1 MRVELVCTGDELVT
15 GLITDT
21 NSPYLEARLFDLGVK
36 VQRVTLVGD
45 VREHITRALQEAAA
59 RADVVLVSGGL
70 GPTADD
76 FTAECAAQAA
86 GVPLVEDARA
96 LAAIRE
102 RFARRGVHF
111 TPNNARPAQV
121 PEGSE
126 VMLNPVG
133 TAPMFVLR
141 LGSCS
146 LFFVPG
152 VPSEYRALVDAHVL
166 PRLRGLLE
174 SRPQRTHRA
183 FRLLRTVGLPESHLD
198 AAVAPLVA
206 RHPQVTFGFRTE
218 APENHLK
225 LLAEAP
231 SQAEADAAL
240 AGAEAAARAILG
252 RAVYGADGQDYAQ
265 ALVQRLAAAHAT
277 LAVAESCT
285 GGLISAALTGVSG
298 ASEVFVG
305 GAVVYAESMKTAWAG
320 VPAPLLARH
329 GAVSR
334 EVALALASGVR
345 ARAGAQYGLSVT
357 GFAGPGGGTRED
369 PVGTV
374 YCALAAADGLARCE
388 RYSFGGDRERV
399 RRFAAGAALELLRQQ
414 LMGPAQDTTP

>member
-1 MRVELVCTGDELVT
+1 
-15 GLITDT
+15 
-21 NSPYLEARLFDLGVK
+21 
-36 VQRVTLVGD
+36 VTLVGD
-45 VREHITRALQEAAA
+45 VREDITRALQEAAA
-59 RADVVLVSGGL
+59 RADAVLVCGGL

-111 TPNNARPAQV
+111 TPNNARPARV
-121 PEGSE
+121 PEGAE
-126 VMLNPVG
+126 VVLNPVG
-133 TAPMFVLR
+133 TAPMFALR
-141 LGSCS
+141 LGGCR
-146 LFFVPG
+146 LYFVPG
-152 VPSEYRALVDAHVL
+152 VPSEYRALVDAEVL
-166 PRLRGLLE
+166 PRLRAQLE
-174 SRPQRTHRA
+174 ARPQRTFRA

-198 AAVAPLVA
+198 AAVAPLA
-206 RHPQVTFGFRTE
+206 TAHPQVTFGFRTE

-240 AGAEAAARAILG
+240 ARAEAAARAILG
-252 RAVYGADGQDYAQ
+252 RAVYGADAQEYAQ
-265 ALVQRLAAAHAT
+265 VLVRQLAAARCT
-277 LAVAESCT
+277 LAAAESCT

-298 ASEVFVG
+298 ASEVFLG

-345 ARAGAQYGLSVT
+345 AQAGAHYGLSVT
-357 GFAGPGGGTRED
+357 GFAGPGGGTPED

-374 YCALAAADGLARCE
+374 YCALAGPEGLARCE
-388 RYSFGGDRERV
+388 RYRFGGDRERV
-399 RRFAAGAALELLRQQ
+399 RRFAASAALELLREQ
-414 LMGPAQDTTP
+414 LLGPGQDATP